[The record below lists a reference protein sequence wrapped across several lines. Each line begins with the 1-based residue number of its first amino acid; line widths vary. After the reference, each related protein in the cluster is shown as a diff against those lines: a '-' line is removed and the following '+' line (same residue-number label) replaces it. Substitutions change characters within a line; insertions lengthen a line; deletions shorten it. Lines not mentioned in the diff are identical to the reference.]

1 MYLSLSSPA
10 TVRLLAA
17 IKSGEGIKKSARMSG
32 IPSSSVY
39 RLLRDRYLQLRRGGM
54 SRAEAVLEMGVRSSR
69 VEEWEAQV
77 AHPRLRHQRAHPV
90 EIEDRFWAAFEG
102 GMAAAAASRE
112 AGIPHV
118 TGQRWV
124 QRRFDQ
130 LRGERVRVAECARR
144 LSLRTARAEAFEMQ
158 RLAGLRVRRS
168 VEAAAQR
175 EALFTAARHAEQAIA
190 LHGKVRRRQELTA
203 EYWRL
208 MRQRVT
214 NVEACRIL
222 GVSRQ
227 YGIRLRQNPPRL
239 SPHAAAAG
247 GPGRYLELRERV
259 LIADLRRLGF
269 SMRQIA
275 AQLGRSASTISR
287 ELGRHAGPDGSYL
300 PATADHD
307 AHRQRARP
315 KTPKLL
321 GNARLRQLVQRKLNR
336 HWSPEEISGWL
347 PKAYPDDARMRI
359 CHETIYRALLTQD
372 GAGLHKRYAARLRT
386 GRRIRKHR
394 WRHNHVGTG
403 SRIRDMM
410 MIHERPAEAEDKKTP
425 GHWEGDLIIGLG
437 SVSAMITL
445 RERATQYGIV
455 INLPRDHTSA
465 TVNTEIAAA
474 FAHLP
479 KHLKR
484 SLTWDQGVEM
494 AGHAELTRATEV
506 PIYFAER
513 SSPWQRG
520 ANENFNG
527 LLRQYFP
534 KGTDLSKHS
543 REHVAHVTNE
553 LNNRPRKKL
562 DYDTP
567 NSRFNTARIRPSAP
581 AIR

>member
-17 IKSGEGIKKSARMSG
+17 IKSGEGIKKSARMAG

-39 RLLRDRYLQLRRGGM
+39 RLLRDRYLQLRRAGM
-54 SRAEAVLEMGVRSSR
+54 SGREAVAEMGVRSSR
-69 VEEWEAQV
+69 VEAWEAQL
-77 AHPRLRHQRAHPV
+77 AHPRLRHQRAHPA
-90 EIEDRFWAAFEG
+90 EIEDRFWAAFQA
-102 GMAAAAASRE
+102 GMTAAAASRA

-130 LRGERVRVAECARR
+130 LRGDRVRVVECARR
-144 LSLRTARAEAFEMQ
+144 LRLRARRAEAFE
-158 RLAGLRVRRS
+158 
-168 VEAAAQR
+168 AQR
-175 EALFTAARHAEQAIA
+175 VAWLRARKSEDAQAQRNALFTSGLHAEQAIA
-190 LHGKVRRRQELTA
+190 LHGKVKRRAERTV

-208 MRQRVT
+208 MRQGVT
-214 NVEACRIL
+214 NVEACRLL

-227 YGIRLRQNPPRL
+227 YGIRLRQNPPRF
-239 SPHAAAAG
+239 SAQTTAG
-247 GPGRYLELRERV
+247 SGPGRYLELRERV

-275 AQLGRSASTISR
+275 TQLGRAPSTISR
-287 ELGRHAGPDGSYL
+287 ELRRHAGPDGGYL

-307 AHRQRARP
+307 AHQQRARP

-347 PKAYPDDARMRI
+347 RKTYTADPTMRI
-359 CHETIYRALLTQD
+359 CHETIYRALLTRD
-372 GAGLHKRYAARLRT
+372 GSGLRKSLHMRLRT

-403 SRIRDMM
+403 SRIRDMI
-410 MIHERPAEAEDKKTP
+410 MIHERPVEAEDKKTP

-445 RERATQYGIV
+445 RERTTQYGIV

-465 TVNTEIAAA
+465 SVNAEIAAA
-474 FAHLP
+474 FGRIP

-494 AGHAELTRATEV
+494 AGHAELTRITGV
-506 PIYFAER
+506 PVYFAER

-534 KGTDLSKHS
+534 KGTDLSRHS
-543 REHVAHVTNE
+543 AEHVARVMKE
-553 LNNRPRKKL
+553 LNARPRKNL
-562 DYDTP
+562 AYDTP
-567 NSRFNTARIRPSAP
+567 NDRFRAARTTRATASLC
-581 AIR
+581 